1 MIIFLLML
9 LTSCETTYEPVYYDP
24 TPVYEV
30 FESVEET
37 MHEEQ
42 VVLRSTPIMY
52 WYSWKPLLELDW
64 SLYKPVPEEV
74 SEETPVIEPVE
85 IEEPTV
91 YDNELVT
98 YAILIVFI
106 LIVGTLSVITTER
119 KRRKEQ

>member
-1 MIIFLLML
+1 ML

-37 MHEEQ
+37 MQEEQ

-52 WYSWKPLLELDW
+52 WYSWKPLLELEW